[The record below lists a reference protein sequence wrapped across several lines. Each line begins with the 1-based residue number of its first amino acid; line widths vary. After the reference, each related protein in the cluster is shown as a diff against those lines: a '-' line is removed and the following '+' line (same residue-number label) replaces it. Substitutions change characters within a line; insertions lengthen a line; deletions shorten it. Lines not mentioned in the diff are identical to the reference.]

1 MLRLFRK
8 RNKQLLI
15 GVDIS
20 STAVK
25 ILELSKKNGC
35 YRVESYGLSPLSE
48 GAIVEKNIL
57 DPEAVAIALTEA
69 VDMAN
74 PGTLQGAIAIP
85 SAMVIHKVISMDD
98 RLDDDEREAQIRID
112 AEQYIPFPLDQVS
125 LDFSIV
131 KELTPDPAQ
140 VQVLLAATRTEHID
154 ARLEVLELAG
164 LRSKVADVESFALER
179 TYRMLAEFMPANIST
194 VGILDIGHNTTTLT
208 VLQYGKI
215 IYSREHL
222 FGGRQ
227 LTQEVQNRYGLSFV
241 EAGRAKKDQTLPKDY
256 DAEVLRPF
264 LEAVIQQAAR
274 SLQFFFSSAGAH
286 SLDHLLLAGGN
297 ANIVGLAQL
306 LQQKLGYPVTIA
318 NPFLNMSF
326 ATQIDLKKLKNDAP
340 SLMVACGLALRSF
353 AA

>member
-48 GAIVEKNIL
+48 GTIVEKNIL
-57 DPEAVAIALTEA
+57 DLEAVVTALTEA

-74 PGTLQGAIAIP
+74 PSTLQGAIAIP
-85 SAMVIHKVISMDD
+85 SEMVIHKVISMDAA
-98 RLDDDEREAQIRID
+98 LDDEEREVQIRID
-112 AEQYIPFPLDQVS
+112 AEQYIPFPLEQVS
-125 LDFSIV
+125 LDFAIIPEASSA
-131 KELTPDPAQ
+131 PDQ
-140 VQVLLAATRTEHID
+140 VQVLLAATRTEYID
-154 ARLEVLELAG
+154 ARLEVLELSG
-164 LRSKVADVESFALER
+164 LSSKVADVESFALER
-179 TYRMLAEFMPANIST
+179 TYQMLMEFMPAHINM
-194 VGILDIGHNTTTLT
+194 VGILDVGHNTTTLT
-208 VLQYGKI
+208 VLQQGKT

-227 LTQEVQNRYGLSFV
+227 LTQEVQNHYGLSFT
-241 EAGRAKKDQTLPKDY
+241 EAGRAKKDRTLPKDY
-256 DAEVLRPF
+256 EVQVLQPF
-264 LEAVIQQAAR
+264 LEAAVQQAAR
-274 SLQFFFSSAGAH
+274 SLQFFFSSAGE
-286 SLDHLLLAGGN
+286 SPLDHLLLAGGN
-297 ANIVGLAQL
+297 ANITGLAQL

-318 NPFLNMSF
+318 NPFLHMDF
-326 ATQIDLKKLKNDAP
+326 AAKIDITKLKNDAP

-353 AA
+353 AV